1 MSTVKL
7 VEFAAGNFI
16 LANIAKFPFYIFG
29 RTIAAIGADYCCKVL
44 RQARNCL
51 RAMQQSFRGG
61 HLQVFV
67 TTPEGN

>member
-16 LANIAKFPFYIFG
+16 LANIAKFPLFIFR

>member
-1 MSTVKL
+1 MSTAKL
-7 VEFAAGNFI
+7 GEFAGGNFI
-16 LANIAKFPFYIFG
+16 LANIGKFPFFIFG
-29 RTIAAIGADYCCKVL
+29 RTIAPIGADYCCKVL

-51 RAMQQSFRGG
+51 RAVQQSFRGG